1 MATPKRLINRW
12 WRLGLRGILRSQG
25 NIGSDSTLDHSVQRS
40 STVSAAAAIL
50 VARPRVLVAEDEAV
64 TRLLLTSTLTRF
76 GYDVVAVEDGQRA
89 WEVLSAP
96 HPPALAL
103 LDWQMPGL
111 DGPEI
116 CERVRARQASSY
128 TYLLLVTARS
138 SKSDVVAGLSA
149 GADDFISK
157 PVDPEEM
164 RARLR
169 VGERVLKL
177 EKSLA
182 EQISR
187 LQEEKAHVQE
197 LQGMIPICMH
207 CKRIRS
213 QEQLWERVET
223 YIEQHSSAKFSHALC
238 QDCLEKHYPESDE

>member
-1 MATPKRLINRW
+1 M
-12 WRLGLRGILRSQG
+12 QG
-25 NIGSDSTLDHSVQRS
+25 S
-40 STVSAAAAIL
+40 SAVSAAPVI
-50 VARPRVLVAEDEAV
+50 VTARPRVLVAEDEAV

-76 GYDVVAVEDGQRA
+76 GYDVVAVEDGARA
-89 WEVLSAP
+89 WDILQGP
-96 HPPALAL
+96 RPPGLAV
-103 LDWQMPGL
+103 LDWSMPGL
-111 DGPEI
+111 DGPQI
-116 CERVRARQASSY
+116 CERVRARSSGSY
-128 TYLLLVTARS
+128 TYVLLVTARS

-157 PVDPEEM
+157 PVDPEEI

-177 EKSLA
+177 EQSLA
-182 EQISR
+182 EQIHK

-213 QEQLWERVET
+213 QEQIWERVET
-223 YIEQHSSAKFSHALC
+223 YIEQRSDAKFSHALC
-238 QDCLEKHYPESDE
+238 QDCLEKHYPDNEPS

>member
-1 MATPKRLINRW
+1 M
-12 WRLGLRGILRSQG
+12 
-25 NIGSDSTLDHSVQRS
+25 HSGAA
-40 STVSAAAAIL
+40 VSAAAAIAT
-50 VARPRVLVAEDEAV
+50 ARPRVLVAEDEAV

-76 GYDVVAVEDGQRA
+76 GYDVLAVEDGTRA
-89 WEVLSAP
+89 WEVLCGP
-96 HPPALAL
+96 RPPALAL
-103 LDWQMPGL
+103 LDWQMPGF
-111 DGPEI
+111 DGPQI
-116 CERVRARQASSY
+116 CEKVRARQSGSY

-177 EKSLA
+177 EQSLA
-182 EQISR
+182 EQINR

-213 QEQLWERVET
+213 QEQIWERVET

-238 QDCLEKHYPESDE
+238 QDCLEKHYPDAEPGEG

>member
-1 MATPKRLINRW
+1 M
-12 WRLGLRGILRSQG
+12 QG
-25 NIGSDSTLDHSVQRS
+25 SSV
-40 STVSAAAAIL
+40 VSAAPVI
-50 VARPRVLVAEDEAV
+50 VSARPRVLVAEDEAV

-76 GYDVVAVEDGQRA
+76 GYDVVAVEDGERA
-89 WEVLSAP
+89 WEILQGPRA
-96 HPPALAL
+96 PALAV
-103 LDWQMPGL
+103 LDWSMPGL

-116 CERVRARQASSY
+116 CERIRARSTGSY
-128 TYLLLVTARS
+128 TYVLLVTARS

-157 PVDPEEM
+157 PVDPEEI

-177 EKSLA
+177 EQSLA
-182 EQISR
+182 EQIKK
-187 LQEEKAHVQE
+187 LQEERAHVQE

-213 QEQLWERVET
+213 QEQIWERVET
-223 YIEQHSSAKFSHALC
+223 YIEQRSDAKFSHALC
-238 QDCLEKHYPESDE
+238 QDCLEKHYPSDEPG

>member
-1 MATPKRLINRW
+1 MQKLP
-12 WRLGLRGILRSQG
+12 
-25 NIGSDSTLDHSVQRS
+25 
-40 STVSAAAAIL
+40 TVSAAAASL
-50 VARPRVLVAEDEAV
+50 TPARPRVLVAEDEAV

-76 GYDVVAVEDGQRA
+76 GYDVIAVEDGQRA
-89 WEVLSAP
+89 WEVLTGP

-116 CERVRARQASSY
+116 CERVRARAAQSY

-138 SKSDVVAGLSA
+138 SKSDVVTGLSA

-169 VGERVLKL
+169 VGERMLKL
-177 EKSLA
+177 EQSLA

-187 LQEEKAHVQE
+187 LQEEKRHVQE

-238 QDCLEKHYPESDE
+238 QDCLEKHYPDNDD

>member
-1 MATPKRLINRW
+1 MKQ
-12 WRLGLRGILRSQG
+12 S
-25 NIGSDSTLDHSVQRS
+25 
-40 STVSAAAAIL
+40 SAAPAL
-50 VARPRVLVAEDEAV
+50 QPTRTRVLVAEDEAV
-64 TRLLLTSTLTRF
+64 TRTLLTSTLTRF
-76 GYDVVAVEDGQRA
+76 GYDVVAVDDGLAA
-89 WEVLSAP
+89 WEVLTSP
-96 HPPALAL
+96 SPPALAL

-111 DGPEI
+111 DGPQI
-116 CERVRARQASSY
+116 CERVRARPSSSY

-177 EKSLA
+177 EKTLA
-182 EQISR
+182 EQITR
-187 LQEEKAHVQE
+187 LQEETAHVRE

-207 CKRIRS
+207 CKRVRS
-213 QEQLWERVET
+213 QEQIWERVET
-223 YIEQHSSAKFSHALC
+223 YIESHSSAKFSHALC
-238 QDCLEKHYPESDE
+238 QDCLEEHYPPDKG

>member
-1 MATPKRLINRW
+1 M
-12 WRLGLRGILRSQG
+12 Q
-25 NIGSDSTLDHSVQRS
+25 S
-40 STVSAAAAIL
+40 SSGVSAAPVIL
-50 VARPRVLVAEDEAV
+50 PARPRVLVAEDESV
-64 TRLLLTSTLTRF
+64 TRLLLTSTLTRY
-76 GYDVVAVEDGQRA
+76 GYDVVAVEDGAQA
-89 WEVLSAP
+89 WDILEGP
-96 HPPALAL
+96 CPPGLAV
-103 LDWQMPGL
+103 LDWSMPGL
-111 DGPEI
+111 DGPQI
-116 CERVRARQASSY
+116 CERIRARNSGSY

-157 PVDPEEM
+157 PVDPEEI

-177 EKSLA
+177 EQSLA
-182 EQISR
+182 EQINR

-213 QEQLWERVET
+213 QEQIWERVET
-223 YIEQHSSAKFSHALC
+223 YIEQRSDAKFSHALC
-238 QDCLEKHYPESDE
+238 QDCLEKHYPDNEQG